1 MSTTLTPE
9 YAPARIPCTA
19 AGGTAIAA
27 GECDTVRP
35 RRWWR
40 ATLATM
46 LVSVAIGLVVMAAGA
61 QRWARAPLPPVAQ
74 LDTLAKYVDATPVA
88 VTFMAGDERIRRS
101 ASGDDL
107 RNNLTL
113 WRRMHLS
120 DWNEIPEPLR
130 RQGLDRMI
138 ARHRQLLMA
147 PRVWDTMDAFD
158 WDGVPQPMRILAFRQ
173 MIAYWSGYYD
183 VGGAYGLPPRLVSD
197 TLAAIVMSESWF
209 DHRGLLVNR
218 DGSRDIGLGGASDYA
233 RERLRQL
240 YAVGV
245 VDTELSDDAYLNPWQ
260 ATRFVALWMSMMLD
274 EAGGDLELA
283 VRAYHRGIA
292 RADDAFGIR
301 YGEMVQRR
309 LHRFIRNREAPPA
322 WDHVWKRGRDLESQE
337 WPWMTRRPAA
347 GLLPGHGNSGNC
359 RDTERISEG
368 DGVASRYSA
377 ATTCRVERQ
386 VGSQRRNSGC

>member
-1 MSTTLTPE
+1 MSTTLTSESAAATLP
-9 YAPARIPCTA
+9 RTA
-19 AGGTAIAA
+19 ADGSAIAA
-27 GECDTVRP
+27 AECDKVRAP
-35 RRWWR
+35 RRWHVG
-40 ATLATM
+40 LATT
-46 LVSVAIGLVVMAAGA
+46 LVFVAIGLVVMAAWA
-61 QRWARAPLPPVAQ
+61 QRWWRAPLPAVAQ

-88 VTFMAGDERIRRS
+88 VTFMAGGERIRRYAS
-101 ASGDDL
+101 ADDL

-120 DWNEIPEPLR
+120 DWNEIPEPYR

-147 PRVWDTMDAFD
+147 PQVWDTMDTFD

-173 MIAYWSGYYD
+173 MVAYWSGYYD

-260 ATRFVALWMSMMLD
+260 ATRFVALWMSLMLD

-283 VRAYHRGIA
+283 ARAYHRGIA

-309 LHRFIRNREAPPA
+309 LDRFIRNREAPPA
-322 WDHVWKRGRDLESQE
+322 WDHVWKRGRELD
-337 WPWMTRRPAA
+337 A
-347 GLLPGHGNSGNC
+347 
-359 RDTERISEG
+359 
-368 DGVASRYSA
+368 
-377 ATTCRVERQ
+377 
-386 VGSQRRNSGC
+386 RNGRG

>member
-1 MSTTLTPE
+1 
-9 YAPARIPCTA
+9 
-19 AGGTAIAA
+19 
-27 GECDTVRP
+27 
-35 RRWWR
+35 
-40 ATLATM
+40 M
-46 LVSVAIGLVVMAAGA
+46 LLSVAIGLVVMAAWA
-61 QRWARAPLPPVAQ
+61 QRWARAPLPAVAQ

-88 VTFMAGDERIRRS
+88 VTFKAGGEPIRRFAS
-101 ASGDDL
+101 ADDL

-120 DWNEIPEPLR
+120 DWNEIPEPFR

-173 MIAYWSGYYD
+173 MVAYWSGYYD

-233 RERLRQL
+233 RERLRDL

-245 VDTELSDDAYLNPWQ
+245 VDTGLADGAYLNPWQ
-260 ATRFVALWMSMMLD
+260 ATRFVALWMSRD
-274 EAGGDLELA
+274 
-283 VRAYHRGIA
+283 RKTSHRGA
-292 RADDAFGIR
+292 R
-301 YGEMVQRR
+301 
-309 LHRFIRNREAPPA
+309 RN
-322 WDHVWKRGRDLESQE
+322 G
-337 WPWMTRRPAA
+337 RPAVL
-347 GLLPGHGNSGNC
+347 GWCGDNLLRGAAPGEHFAFIVKCPFHS
-359 RDTERISEG
+359 
-368 DGVASRYSA
+368 VASQIA
-377 ATTCRVERQ
+377 PAV
-386 VGSQRRNSGC
+386 VGWASVDHSCLDS

>member
-9 YAPARIPCTA
+9 YAAARIPCTA
-19 AGGTAIAA
+19 PGGTAIAA
-27 GECDTVRP
+27 GECDTVRA
-35 RRWWR
+35 RRWRR
-40 ATLATM
+40 ASLATM
-46 LVSVAIGLVVMAAGA
+46 LVSVAIGLVVMAAWA
-61 QRWARAPLPPVAQ
+61 QRWARAPLPAVAQ

-88 VTFMAGDERIRRS
+88 VTFMAGGERIRRYAS
-101 ASGDDL
+101 ADDL
-107 RNNLTL
+107 TNNLTL

-120 DWNEIPEPLR
+120 DWNEIPAPFRHE
-130 RQGLDRMI
+130 GLDRMI

-245 VDTELSDDAYLNPWQ
+245 IDTELSDDAYLNPWQ

-347 GLLPGHGNSGNC
+347 
-359 RDTERISEG
+359 
-368 DGVASRYSA
+368 VARARQFRQLSRHRA
-377 ATTCRVERQ
+377 HFGRRRPPITI
-386 VGSQRRNSGC
+386 QRRDRLSRRTSSGIATPQ